1 MFAKDYSSPYVSV
14 EQVNMIV
21 TLKQFYRGVGKPAY
35 QDRLG

>member
-1 MFAKDYSSPYVSV
+1 MFAKGYSSLYVSV
-14 EQVNMIV
+14 ERVNMIV